1 MLLCFFPSSLATIWE
16 ARFVFATYLHPGLS
30 VYILGNK
37 QHFELGFSFLSF
49 FLLLFFKGK
58 RLSGAESNHL
68 PQSLGHHCHRSM
80 LVSSY
85 CICLF
90 HFYVYFYP
98 AALAS
103 HRWTF
108 HGVVVYPFICICSH
122 KTSIIDLCAVLIYIN
137 YVVLQISLYSFTLNT
152 LFLKFYPSCVFMYL
166 HFIAL
171 YTSAV
176 FCLSLSPVMGIWI
189 TSNSTGLA
197 EIEKLGITKW

>member
-1 MLLCFFPSSLATIWE
+1 MFLCFLSSHDLRSKICLCNLSPSWAVCIH
-16 ARFVFATYLHPGLS
+16 FG
-30 VYILGNK
+30 K
-37 QHFELGFSFLSF
+37 QTTLWVRFSFLSF
-49 FLLLFFKGK
+49 FFFFFFKGK

-80 LVSSY
+80 LVSSH

-90 HFYVYFYP
+90 HFNVYFYP
-98 AALAS
+98 ATLAS

-137 YVVLQISLYSFTLNT
+137 YLVLQISFSSFILST

-176 FCLSLSPVMGIWI
+176 FCLSLPPVMGIWI
-189 TSNSTGLA
+189 TSSSTGLA
-197 EIEKLGITKW
+197 EIERLGVTKW